1 MNKLKVNKHEK
12 SVIKLVFSFNP
23 LLVVVGVV
31 ALTLEASEIKPLL
44 IAAEN
49 DA

>member
-1 MNKLKVNKHEK
+1 MSKLKANKHEK
-12 SVIKLVFSFNP
+12 RVIKLVFSFNP
-23 LLVVVGVV
+23 LLVVVV
-31 ALTLEASEIKPLL
+31 ALIFAVSEIKPLL